1 MLTLNSLIRISLIVA
16 VILSINI
23 YSVGNKVNSV
33 LEGMNSARV
42 KIEPAPEISSG
53 IEMPIYTG
61 RLLSERK
68 IAQIAWRYF
77 KQNTQASTGLVNA
90 VNKYPSTTMWD
101 TASHLIALICA
112 ERLELISQ
120 QEFEARAEKA
130 LNSLLKIKL
139 YNGQLPNK
147 VYHSKS
153 LAMVNYANLP
163 TPKGIGWSAIDMARL
178 MVPLK
183 LFITQY
189 PKLKEPAQKVFDRF
203 QMSEVVKRGMML
215 GGRNGQQKKIEYVQ
229 EGRLGYEQYSAAA
242 LLKMNIDA
250 RAARRSDANTKFRE
264 IMGVSIAMDSRDKQ
278 RFGANVFTTSEPYLL
293 FGLEFGFDADIK
305 VMADNILA
313 VQQERWRR
321 TGILTGLT
329 EDHINKA
336 PYFVYN
342 TIQANGELWASVSHS
357 GTVLSDMRSLSTKA
371 AIALHALYDTDYTR
385 KLAIRVMG
393 TRHAKDGWRSG
404 IYEVDGSLN
413 TATTVNTNAIILEAM
428 HYRKFGP
435 LLPGSTVN

>member
-1 MLTLNSLIRISLIVA
+1 MLSIQTLIRVSLIVG

-33 LEGMNSARV
+33 LIGLSKNQSNAETAAKPVGQL
-42 KIEPAPEISSG
+42 ELPAYSG
-53 IEMPIYTG
+53 N
-61 RLLSERK
+61 LLSDKK
-68 IAQIAWRYF
+68 IAQIAWQYF
-77 KQNTQASTGLVNA
+77 QQNTQAKTGLVNA
-90 VNKYPSTTMWD
+90 VHGYPSATMWD
-101 TASHLIALICA
+101 VASHLIALICA
-112 ERLELISQ
+112 ERLDLISSE
-120 QEFEARAEKA
+120 EFHARADKA
-130 LNSLLKIKL
+130 LQSLSKINL

-147 VYHSKS
+147 VYHTKT

-163 TPKGIGWSAIDMARL
+163 TPKGIGWSAIDVARL

-183 LFITQY
+183 IFMTAY
-189 PKLKEPAQKVFDRF
+189 PKLKARSEDILQRF
-203 QMSEVVKRGMML
+203 QMGEIVKRGVLL
-215 GGRNGQQKKIEYVQ
+215 GGRNGQKKKIEYVQ

-242 LLKMNIDA
+242 LLKMGIDA
-250 RAARRSDANTKFRE
+250 RAARRSDANIKFTE
-264 IMGVSIAMDSRDKQ
+264 IMGINIAVDSRDKQ
-278 RFGANVFTTSEPYLL
+278 HYGANVFITSEPYVL

-305 VMADNILA
+305 VMADNVLA

-321 TGILTGLT
+321 TGILTALS
-329 EDHINKA
+329 EDHLNKA

-342 TIQANGELWASVSHS
+342 TILGNGEPWASVSPS

-371 AIALHALYDTDYTR
+371 AIGLNALYNTDYT
-385 KLAIRVMG
+385 KMLAVRVMG
-393 TRHAKDGWRSG
+393 TRSDKNGWRSG

-435 LLPGSTVN
+435 LLPGETVN